1 SPRRGGAQTTRRA
14 QMSRERP
21 KPRGS
26 KEALLQ
32 TILKELTAREREALH
47 RLYALKESGK
57 QVSRD
62 LGFSEAEL
70 RTLRAR
76 IRLEVM
82 AARHPKGS
90 GN

>member
-1 SPRRGGAQTTRRA
+1 
-14 QMSRERP
+14 MSRERP
-21 KPRGS
+21 KARGS
-26 KEALLQ
+26 KRSLLQ
-32 TILKELTAREREALH
+32 AILKELTAREREALH
-47 RLYALKESGK
+47 RLYTLKESGK

-76 IRLEVM
+76 IRHEVM
-82 AARHPKGS
+82 AARHPKGN